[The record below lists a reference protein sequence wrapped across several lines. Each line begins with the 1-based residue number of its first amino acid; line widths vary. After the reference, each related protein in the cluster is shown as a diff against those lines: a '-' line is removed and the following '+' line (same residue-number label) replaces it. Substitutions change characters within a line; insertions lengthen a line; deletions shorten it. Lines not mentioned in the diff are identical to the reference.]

1 MTWLLDTM
9 VVSETSRRRPD
20 AQIAKWIVQQ
30 PDSEIAISVL
40 TIGEIRKGIITARD
54 PDHRRRLVEWFM
66 REFEPGFSRAALP
79 ITVAIAYEWGH
90 LTAEAATRR
99 RVLPA
104 VDGLIAATAGQK
116 LLGSYAVEIREPC
129 RKHVRM
135 GLGIAVEA
143 RGRAVGLGAPG

>member
-104 VDGLIAATAGQK
+104 VDGLIAATAAVHG
-116 LLGSYAVEIREPC
+116 LTVVTRNVRHFEDLGVP
-129 RKHVRM
+129 V
-135 GLGIAVEA
+135 LN
-143 RGRAVGLGAPG
+143 PWDPTPD